1 MSSEFDREPR
11 SISES
16 IKEKNPYK
24 RGADDGVILGLIL
37 IILFLAMTFSLKY
50 PLANL
55 LGLLLFFV
63 GVPMTTFF
71 LLRRSYIRDNG
82 LTLFSSLWMQGIVM
96 FFCATLIL
104 ALFTYVYLRFLNPS
118 FMVDMLNTAAAHYEN
133 LGTARGHQTAD
144 IMHAMIHQN
153 LVPSAISMA
162 IETIWVGVFTGSL
175 LSALVAGIVRMK
187 FWKNN

>member
-118 FMVDMLNTAAAHYEN
+118 FMVDMLNTAAAHYEK